1 MHPKKCKCGATVFD
15 VGGFGVDF
23 CTGCG
28 LGCRGEIADTYGYV
42 PKDRAMT
49 YTVYTRKK
57 RFRKYLMRA
66 NRTQSLN
73 TVPQETW
80 EYLLER
86 KPYRDAGH
94 VHQTLKRAKHLKKKC
109 YDSLPFMCSHLC
121 TGSVPRMDAKEIH
134 RAMEYFDL
142 IDRELCGQTMIS
154 YLFCLEYILLEIGRG
169 DLVPFISRIK
179 CEKRRRHYKERLDRM
194 FQVGLVTP
202 ITTMLL
208 RDYAVP
214 L

>member
-1 MHPKKCKCGATVFD
+1 
-15 VGGFGVDF
+15 
-23 CTGCG
+23 
-28 LGCRGEIADTYGYV
+28 
-42 PKDRAMT
+42 
-49 YTVYTRKK
+49 
-57 RFRKYLMRA
+57 
-66 NRTQSLN
+66 
-73 TVPQETW
+73 
-80 EYLLER
+80 
-86 KPYRDAGH
+86 
-94 VHQTLKRAKHLKKKC
+94 
-109 YDSLPFMCSHLC
+109 
-121 TGSVPRMDAKEIH
+121 MDAKEIH
-134 RAMEYFDL
+134 RAMDYFDL

-169 DLVPFISRIK
+169 DMVPFISRIK